1 MTGSPVIHIS
11 AKSPKDKAK
20 KKLRKYVARTE
31 KIGMMKKCSW
41 KKLKVRNKQYFNQT

>member
-1 MTGSPVIHIS
+1 MKEKESSAATHKLLLSFEKANDRFSRNIS

-31 KIGMMKKCSW
+31 K
-41 KKLKVRNKQYFNQT
+41 LA